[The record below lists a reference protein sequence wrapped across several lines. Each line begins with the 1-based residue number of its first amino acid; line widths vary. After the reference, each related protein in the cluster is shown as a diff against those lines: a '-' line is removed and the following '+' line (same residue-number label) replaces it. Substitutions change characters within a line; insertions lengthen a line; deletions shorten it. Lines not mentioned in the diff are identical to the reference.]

1 MEFKEFIF
9 VHVLSNISS
18 MRHSVSSPDETP
30 RREYDAQ
37 RSIFDE
43 HRGVS
48 SGDETLCLML
58 DISMCNQM
66 VTSEIRE

>member
-9 VHVLSNISS
+9 VHVSSNISH
-18 MRHSVSSPDETP
+18 MRHSVSPDETP

-43 HRGVS
+43 LRGVS
-48 SGDETLCLML
+48 SGDETLCGMHAK
-58 DISMCNQM
+58 MRHGMRRGMQK
-66 VTSEIRE
+66 

>member
-9 VHVLSNISS
+9 VHVSSNISH
-18 MRHSVSSPDETP
+18 MGHSVSPDETP

-43 HRGVS
+43 LRGVS
-48 SGDETLCLML
+48 SVMKHCVACSILLL
-58 DISMCNQM
+58 KQNNF
-66 VTSEIRE
+66 RRRN